1 MPNSVFPSQREDS
14 GQWLSDLRGKKVQ
27 CPSTSYLEAAV
38 RLVGK
43 KKGPLVAWSDLLVIV
58 SSRCWHYDSSGLP
71 DWLKRAHEL
80 PHTVIVLRL
89 STRCLRIRN

>member
-1 MPNSVFPSQREDS
+1 MAVGSTRQESSMPKYVILGGRREA
-14 GQWLSDLRGKKVQ
+14 R
-27 CPSTSYLEAAV
+27 
-38 RLVGK
+38 GK